1 MELIPRVSLII
12 YLKHIKHERQ
22 IRKYGHIV
30 YTNKP
35 RKYVVMYVNEHEVD
49 DILQKLMKLKYV
61 LHIDGYTYKNLK
73 KHMIKKSMK
82 SFKMYLNIVIASVG
96 SNFVN
101 EVR

>member
-61 LHIDGYTYKNLK
+61 LHIDGSLIKFE